1 MAYIVLLFIDMP
13 NLEPDVCMGER
24 TWGIAEDAVEAT
36 QRLVVLALLFVDDA
50 QTEEDLVCLVKV

>member
-24 TWGIAEDAVEAT
+24 TWGIAEDAVEAAEG
-36 QRLVVLALLFVDDA
+36 LVVLALLFVDD
-50 QTEEDLVCLVKV
+50 T